1 MTPARQN
8 RSGPWCVDNRGMR
21 LDKAIEGF
29 LSAVE
34 FEYGYSAH
42 TVKAY
47 RRDLHS
53 LAEYVVS
60 DLDVFHAR
68 DVGIEALDLERL
80 RGWLWHRQQAGLAA
94 STLARNV
101 ATVKSFGSWLERR
114 QLVPGSPASRLR
126 APKTARPLPRVLSED
141 QVTRILDRAAGRAE
155 TGDPVEV
162 RDLAVLELLYA
173 TALRVNELCTLS
185 LSGLDLHERTVRVTG
200 KGNKQ
205 RVVPLGAPAARA
217 LDAYL
222 LSARH
227 LLAARVA
234 EIPSVSR
241 VSAPPAES
249 GHSALRD
256 AGDRV
261 VFLGN
266 TGRPLTAQAVYRLVA
281 RELEQEPGSGPR
293 GPHTLRHTAA
303 THLLNGGADLR
314 VVQEMLGHASLGST
328 QVYTHVSTERL
339 AAAYR
344 QAHPRA

>member
-1 MTPARQN
+1 MPPARQS
-8 RSGPWCVDNRGMR
+8 RSGPWCAHNRGMR
-21 LDKAIEGF
+21 LDGAIEGF

-53 LAEYVVS
+53 LAEYVAS
-60 DLDVFHAR
+60 DLNVSHAGDV
-68 DVGIEALDLERL
+68 DIDALDLERL
-80 RGWLWHRQQAGLAA
+80 RGWLWRRQQEGLAP

-126 APKTARPLPRVLSED
+126 APKTARTLPRVLSEE
-141 QVTRILDRAAGRAE
+141 QITRILDRAAGRAE
-155 TGDPVEV
+155 TGDPVEL
-162 RDLAVLELLYA
+162 RDRAVLELLYA
-173 TALRVNELCTLS
+173 TALRVTELCTLP
-185 LSGLDLHERTVRVTG
+185 LDGLDLQERTVRVIG

-205 RVVPLGAPAARA
+205 RVVPLGAPAAHA
-217 LDAYL
+217 LDTYL
-222 LSARH
+222 LNARH
-227 LLAARVA
+227 MLAARAA
-234 EIPSVSR
+234 ELLHGTRDSPSSTHSGNATSR
-241 VSAPPAES
+241 GS
-249 GHSALRD
+249 GNH
-256 AGDRV
+256 V

-266 TGRPLTAQAVYRLVA
+266 TGRALTAQAVYRLVA

-328 QVYTHVSTERL
+328 QVYTHVSTDRL